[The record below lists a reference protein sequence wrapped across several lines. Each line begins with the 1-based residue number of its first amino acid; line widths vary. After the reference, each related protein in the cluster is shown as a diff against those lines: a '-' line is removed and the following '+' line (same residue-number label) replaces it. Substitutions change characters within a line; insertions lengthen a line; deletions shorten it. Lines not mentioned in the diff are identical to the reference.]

1 MAATLDDI
9 ARETG
14 LSRATVARVM
24 GKYGYVSKEAR
35 EKVLAVAKRL
45 KYKPNYIA
53 RSMVTGETKN
63 IGLIVGDIQN
73 PFFSTIARAISDVI
87 VPEGYSLIV
96 TSTDERLDVEIISID
111 KFFQKQVDGL
121 ILAPVSRTNSDHLRE
136 LVKAK
141 TPIVLIDRVIEDL
154 DVDMVVSDD
163 VGGGFEATKYLLE
176 LGHRNIGFL
185 SDTLDISTN
194 YDRIAGY
201 QKALEAHG
209 IELDPSWI
217 KLGGFRVDGAYKSGV
232 SLLSRNKDLT
242 AVIATNNYMVA
253 GLLLAAKDMEIRV
266 PEDLSV
272 VSFDDIVWF
281 DLANPPITSVAQN
294 TREIGNLSARRILM
308 SIRGQRNETELTRL
322 PTKLVIR
329 ESCAAPRK

>member
-1 MAATLDDI
+1 MC
-9 ARETG
+9 
-14 LSRATVARVM
+14 S
-24 GKYGYVSKEAR
+24 
-35 EKVLAVAKRL
+35 
-45 KYKPNYIA
+45 
-53 RSMVTGETKN
+53 
-63 IGLIVGDIQN
+63 
-73 PFFSTIARAISDVI
+73 SD
-87 VPEGYSLIV
+87 L
-96 TSTDERLDVEIISID
+96 
-111 KFFQKQVDGL
+111 
-121 ILAPVSRTNSDHLRE
+121 
-136 LVKAK
+136 
-141 TPIVLIDRVIEDL
+141 
-154 DVDMVVSDD
+154 
-163 VGGGFEATKYLLE
+163 
-176 LGHRNIGFL
+176 
-185 SDTLDISTN
+185 
-194 YDRIAGY
+194 
-201 QKALEAHG
+201 